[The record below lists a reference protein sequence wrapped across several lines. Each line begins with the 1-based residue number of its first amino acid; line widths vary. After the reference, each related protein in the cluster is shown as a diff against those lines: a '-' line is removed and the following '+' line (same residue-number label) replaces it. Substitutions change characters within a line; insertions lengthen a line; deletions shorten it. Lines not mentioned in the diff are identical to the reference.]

1 MKIKVMAFA
10 SFREV
15 LGKELNLDIV
25 GEATAAGVLAILAV
39 RNKRFKETAFEESGQ
54 LRDYVQIMINRKRID
69 PQQDLSTRLHEG
81 DELAIF
87 PPVAGG

>member
-10 SFREV
+10 SFREI
-15 LGKELNLDIV
+15 LGRELNLDIV
-25 GEATAAGVLAILAV
+25 GEATAAGVLAILAS
-39 RNKRFKETAFEESGQ
+39 RNKRFKEAAFEESGW

-69 PQQDLSTRLHEG
+69 PRQDLSTKLNDG
-81 DELAIF
+81 DELVIF

>member
-10 SFREV
+10 SFREI
-15 LGKELNLDIV
+15 LGKELDLDIV

-39 RNKRFKETAFEESGQ
+39 GNKRFKETAFEESGQ

-69 PQQDLSTRLHEG
+69 PQQDLFTGLHEG
-81 DELAIF
+81 DELVIF